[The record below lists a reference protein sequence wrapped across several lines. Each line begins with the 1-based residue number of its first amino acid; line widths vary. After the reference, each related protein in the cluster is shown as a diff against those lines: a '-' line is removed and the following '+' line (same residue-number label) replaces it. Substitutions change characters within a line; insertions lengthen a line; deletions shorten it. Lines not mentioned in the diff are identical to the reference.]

1 MDERAEGE
9 AVAPGGRHVGD
20 ADPLVAVGGSPR
32 PHLQGLGAAV
42 LHDGCIYDVHAYIK
56 WSSVK
61 LTFGLRFGRLRQYFS
76 DETDNNIVF
85 FGVRNSAVRGGT

>member
-42 LHDGCIYDVHAYIK
+42 LHDGC
-56 WSSVK
+56 SSR
-61 LTFGLRFGRLRQYFS
+61 LLSAGLPMRSG
-76 DETDNNIVF
+76 
-85 FGVRNSAVRGGT
+85 